1 MFMVAL
7 LAFASSG
14 CEDGSEGSA
23 LALDPADE
31 VPASIASIMGE
42 PRYEGA
48 VWAINVV
55 DRDSGQVLVELNS
68 EESLFIGS
76 VRKLFSVGALLD
88 QVGAAHTT
96 NTPIYRVGDV
106 DGAGVLHGDLVLVA
120 TGDLTMGGRTLP
132 DGAIA
137 FTDFDHNE
145 ANSLGNAIL
154 SAPDPLAG
162 YRRLAEEVASSGI
175 RRVEGDVL
183 IDGRLWKPYRF
194 RNEFDMSPVFVNDD
208 CIDVSITPVS
218 AQRPVPL
225 TYRPHSAAFMVSSDL
240 DAVGPGEAFSVE
252 LEPELVECIGEAG
265 CEGKVSGQI
274 PSDLVPPLTGAP
286 PLVRTFRIAKPENY
300 ARTVL
305 IEALAEA
312 GVEVTAPLVA
322 SNAALRLPERD
333 SYEAES
339 RVASLES
346 LEEAQHAKLVL
357 KVSYNLGA
365 EASLILYGLENG
377 VDSLEGA
384 LDVEREALLASYG
397 ISGDDIEFEDGSGG
411 GETRARSSAIIRY
424 LLGITESPAFSAFE
438 DALPLLG
445 ADGSLATID
454 EFERD
459 ESLAGALGNVRAK
472 TGTLLIAEG
481 DQFVLRGEA
490 FAGYIDASSGRK
502 LAYSVVVNDAPPT
515 DDLEGVL
522 RIIQDLGIIS
532 ATLWR
537 EF

>member
-1 MFMVAL
+1 MVAL
-7 LAFASSG
+7 LAFASCG
-14 CEDGSEGSA
+14 CEDGSQGGA
-23 LALDPADE
+23 VARDPVDE
-31 VPASIASIMGE
+31 VPASIASIMGQ

-55 DRDSGQVLVELNS
+55 DRDSGEVLVELNS
-68 EESLFIGS
+68 EKSVFIGS
-76 VRKLFSVGALLD
+76 VRKLFSIGALLD
-88 QVGAAHTT
+88 QVGADHTT
-96 NTPIYRVGDV
+96 NTPIYRQGEV
-106 DGAGVLHGDLVLVA
+106 DESGVLHGDLVLVA

-132 DGAIA
+132 DGEVAL
-137 FTDFDHNE
+137 TDFDHNE
-145 ANSLGNAIL
+145 ANSLGNAVL
-154 SAPDPLAG
+154 TTPDPLAG

-194 RNEFDMSPVFVNDD
+194 RDEFDMSPVFVNDD

-218 AQRPVPL
+218 EQRSVPL
-225 TYRPHSAAFMVSSDL
+225 TYRPHSAALVVNSDL
-240 DAVGPGEAFSVE
+240 EAVGAGEAFSVD
-252 LEPELVECIGEAG
+252 LEPELVECIGEAD
-265 CEGKVSGQI
+265 CEGTVSGQI

-312 GVEVTAPLVA
+312 SVEVTAPLVA

-333 SYEAES
+333 SYEEEA

-365 EASLILYGLENG
+365 DASLILYGLENG
-377 VDSLEGA
+377 VDSLEEA
-384 LDVEREALLASYG
+384 LEVEREALVARYG
-397 ISGDDIEFEDGSGG
+397 IPGGDVEFIDGSGG
-411 GETRARSSAIIRY
+411 GETRARSSAVIRY
-424 LLGITESPAFSAFE
+424 LLGMTESPAFSAFE

-445 ADGSLATID
+445 VDGSLATVD

-472 TGTLLIAEG
+472 TGTWLTAEG

-502 LAYSVVVNDAPPT
+502 LAYSVVVNEVPA
-515 DDLEGVL
+515 DDLEDVL
-522 RIIQDLGIIS
+522 RVIQDLGVIS

-537 EF
+537 DF